1 MLRQST
7 GARRYNDMITLMR
20 ADSVT
25 DDYGH
30 MSVGEPAKV
39 MDCHAYVRQMSST
52 KTMMTFQQADVVGL
66 EIEFRHVT
74 RPFTLIE
81 WRGHKVYFPS
91 VEDVDNR
98 GRVMRIQGY
107 YQKDNPNPVGNG

>member
-1 MLRQST
+1 MLRQPT

-20 ADSVT
+20 ADSVV
-25 DDYGH
+25 DGYGH
-30 MSVGEPAKV
+30 MSVGEPVKV

-66 EIEFRHVT
+66 EIEFRYVSK
-74 RPFTLIE
+74 PFTHIV
-81 WRGHKVYFPS
+81 WRGHRVYFPS

-107 YQKDNPNPVGNG
+107 YQKDNPNSAHNG

>member
-20 ADSVT
+20 ADSVV

-30 MSVGEPAKV
+30 MSVGEPVKV

-52 KTMMTFQQADVVGL
+52 KTMMTFQQADIIGL
-66 EIEFRHVT
+66 EMEFRYVDK
-74 RPFTLIE
+74 PFSFIE
-81 WRGHKVYFPS
+81 WRGHRVYFPS
-91 VEDVDNR
+91 VEGVDNR

-107 YQKDNPNPVGNG
+107 FQKDNPNSAGNG